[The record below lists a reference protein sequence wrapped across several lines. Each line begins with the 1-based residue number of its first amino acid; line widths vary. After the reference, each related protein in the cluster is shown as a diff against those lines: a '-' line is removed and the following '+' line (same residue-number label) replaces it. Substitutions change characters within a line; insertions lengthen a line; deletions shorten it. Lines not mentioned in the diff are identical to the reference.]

1 MKTIRCYDVIIDG
14 EKDDT
19 ELFVN
24 EESIRN
30 INKIK
35 GTNYHIRNVK
45 DIVKIMNFY
54 FEDFK
59 EVEFKT
65 ELI

>member
-1 MKTIRCYDVIIDG
+1 MKQIHCYDLIIDG

-19 ELFVN
+19 ELWIT

-30 INKIK
+30 INKIN
-35 GTNYHIRNVK
+35 GTNYHIRKVK
-45 DIVKIMNFY
+45 DIVKIMDFY

-59 EVEFKT
+59 EVEYKY

>member
-1 MKTIRCYDVIIDG
+1 MKKIRCYDLIIDG

-19 ELFVN
+19 ELFVS
-24 EESIRN
+24 EENIRN

-45 DIVKIMNFY
+45 DIVKIMDFY

-59 EVEFKT
+59 EVEYKT

>member
-14 EKDDT
+14 EKDDS

-59 EVEFKT
+59 DVEFKT

>member
-1 MKTIRCYDVIIDG
+1 MKKIRCYDLIIDG

-19 ELFVN
+19 ELLIN

-30 INKIK
+30 INKIN
-35 GTNYHIRNVK
+35 GTNYHIRNVE
-45 DIVKIMNFY
+45 DIVKIMDFY

-59 EVEFKT
+59 EVEYKT

>member
-59 EVEFKT
+59 EVEYKT

>member
-1 MKTIRCYDVIIDG
+1 MKKIRCYDLIIDG

-19 ELFVN
+19 ELFVS
-24 EESIRN
+24 EENIRN